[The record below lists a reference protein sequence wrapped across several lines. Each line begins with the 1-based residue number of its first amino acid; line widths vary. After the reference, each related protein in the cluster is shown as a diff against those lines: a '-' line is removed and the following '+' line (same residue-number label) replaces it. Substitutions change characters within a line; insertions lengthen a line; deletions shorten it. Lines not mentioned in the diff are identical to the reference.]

1 MDEAPQQAED
11 SHLTSDTPRGY
22 HGGMTQDT
30 KQKLLR
36 RLSIIEGQLR
46 GVRKMVEEER
56 YCVDIITQAG
66 AVKKA
71 LSGVENI
78 LLENHLSTHVVEQ
91 LQKGEKQKAVKEIL
105 KVYNLAQCAK

>member
-1 MDEAPQQAED
+1 M
-11 SHLTSDTPRGY
+11 HTSI
-22 HGGMTQDT
+22 
-30 KQKLLR
+30 KKKLLR

-46 GVRKMVEEER
+46 GIRRMVGEER

-71 LSGVENI
+71 LSGVENV
-78 LLENHLSTHVVEQ
+78 LLENHLSTHVVKQ
-91 LQKGEKQKAVKEIL
+91 LQKGEKRRAVREII

>member
-1 MDEAPQQAED
+1 
-11 SHLTSDTPRGY
+11 
-22 HGGMTQDT
+22 
-30 KQKLLR
+30 
-36 RLSIIEGQLR
+36 
-46 GVRKMVEEER
+46 MVEEER
-56 YCVDIITQAG
+56 YCVDIITQTG